1 MNTIEDDVRT
11 IILIDKQA
19 SATLEYTKLFST
31 ASYNN
36 DPFHPDYLDMR
47 YKIFLDVNHQ
57 MSAVAII
64 DNTVTTYRGQPWTK
78 GVGDEDQQRILTFEG
93 RKWEIANNSDGF
105 PIRNIGINGD
115 TPSTGP
121 WTSDVFGIVSGSGG
135 GGGTVLSGNGTIAP
149 DNAVTTSGTAGEW
162 TSVHLPW
169 KSDHDTTH
177 NNDLYYKREQDSA
190 TTNSVRTIAIG
201 TPIIRHID
209 ECIPIGMEVT
219 YGPVS
224 GPSRPIITNK
234 PWLVTVGLG
243 DPIDE
248 GIYVLDYVIQYFYY
262 DI

>member
-11 IILIDKQA
+11 IVLIDKQA

-64 DNTVTTYRGQPWTK
+64 DNTVTTYRGQAWTK
-78 GVGDEDQQRILTFEG
+78 GVGEEDQQRIRTFEG
-93 RKWEIANNSDGF
+93 RAWEIANNSDGF

-115 TPSTGP
+115 TPATGP
-121 WTSDVFGIVSGSGG
+121 WTSDVFGDIVGSGG
-135 GGGTVLSGNGTIAP
+135 GGTLAGGSGVIAP
-149 DNAVTTSGTAGEW
+149 IDISTNNAPGEW

-190 TTNSVRTIAIG
+190 TPNSVKTIAIG

-224 GPSRPIITNK
+224 GPTRPIITNK